1 MNTGD
6 PLTTL
11 KLIRSH
17 KTGAILPRHGTFV
30 CDIYNLGRRLILVN
44 FGAAGEEYLFP
55 HEILAD
61 AGNQQ
66 AT

>member
-11 KLIRSH
+11 KVIRSH

-30 CDIYNLGRRLILVN
+30 SDIDNLGRKLILVN

-55 HEILAD
+55 DEILTD
-61 AGNQQ
+61 TGGQQ
-66 AT
+66 AS